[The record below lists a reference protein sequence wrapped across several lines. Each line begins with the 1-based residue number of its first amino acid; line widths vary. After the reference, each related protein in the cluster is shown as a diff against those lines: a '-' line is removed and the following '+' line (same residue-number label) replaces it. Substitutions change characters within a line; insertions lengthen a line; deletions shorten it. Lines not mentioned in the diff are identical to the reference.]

1 MKLTVLDLIKYIFKH
16 KLFIVVTVICSLILS
31 KLYVS
36 RIQTYSAEVVI
47 RYKDA
52 CVSNGYALDGSKFD
66 VNEIV
71 SPKVIANAN
80 KDLSFN
86 VTDDGI
92 RANTKIIPIVP
103 SSEEKL
109 QAAKEKL
116 GEEYEFHPSV
126 FKVIY
131 KGSSSY
137 QNTRDTLDKL
147 IDNYFKYYTEKYLYL
162 ASVSE
167 IDYNLNNENYDYLEQ
182 AEILQSNI
190 DSTISILGSY
200 AGNNKYRSPTT
211 GLTFKDLI
219 NEFTYLSEFKV
230 PLIFTRIYTAR
241 LTTDKDLLIDKYT
254 ERKEQNRLAG
264 KNNSEKASLAE
275 DRMKAYV
282 KANVDVPNSY
292 NSNINNGDDNITI
305 IQDIHDKERAISSQT
320 TYDTLIKNYVADNTA
335 ANNNTI
341 DAEQC
346 DEIVKIFSSPA
357 PGSVDYA
364 EYEKLVKDDISDTL
378 KSLKELYNTAFSLI
392 DDYNSYVPSVHIESL
407 TGIRYYEN
415 VYASFYNLIA
425 IIIGFALSCILA
437 ITTEVMKRYA
447 EFEKRKKDSDEDD
460 GDFETLEEASV
471 ISDICGDEISD

>member
-241 LTTDKDLLIDKYT
+241 LTTDKDLTNTPSARSKTVLQAK
-254 ERKEQNRLAG
+254 
-264 KNNSEKASLAE
+264 
-275 DRMKAYV
+275 
-282 KANVDVPNSY
+282 
-292 NSNINNGDDNITI
+292 
-305 IQDIHDKERAISSQT
+305 T
-320 TYDTLIKNYVADNTA
+320 T
-335 ANNNTI
+335 
-341 DAEQC
+341 
-346 DEIVKIFSSPA
+346 
-357 PGSVDYA
+357 
-364 EYEKLVKDDISDTL
+364 
-378 KSLKELYNTAFSLI
+378 
-392 DDYNSYVPSVHIESL
+392 
-407 TGIRYYEN
+407 
-415 VYASFYNLIA
+415 
-425 IIIGFALSCILA
+425 
-437 ITTEVMKRYA
+437 
-447 EFEKRKKDSDEDD
+447 RKKQVLPKTE
-460 GDFETLEEASV
+460 
-471 ISDICGDEISD
+471 